1 MNRHGLLSVRF
12 YRPGVRGYSGGTIVI
27 CGTNQIL
34 SLRDL
39 GITKHREFARI
50 QEAAGSRSKKKQ
62 RELKG
67 IDAKVYRILCM
78 WACALVLL
86 TELIP
91 LGKWSFIILSL
102 LSFIQVIKKNL
113 VMLHGL
119 WDLRSPTRA

>member
-91 LGKWSFIILSL
+91 LIGTLPSRTSILLFSIL
-102 LSFIQVIKKNL
+102 NPLS
-113 VMLHGL
+113 MHSYG
-119 WDLRSPTRA
+119 